1 MNDYRV
7 IFQKRANDYH
17 FAMQQYPNARF
28 LEFSYLISPVDFSV
42 LHNVLDIPSGGGY
55 LKNYL
60 PNHVNITS
68 TDFSEGFINDNIKL
82 VYPEKLSFES
92 NTFDAV
98 FSLSGMHHLKNVPK
112 FVEECLRI
120 IKKDGN
126 FIFADV
132 KKDTSVDK
140 FLNQFVNEYNSL
152 GHEGNFFH
160 EDYFENYP
168 NIQKNI
174 VECKYNEYPFVF
186 NTKEEMILF
195 FKLFFGLDKAND
207 VVIFEGIRDILG
219 LKYTKTGIEVN
230 WGLIRYKIIKK

>member
-1 MNDYRV
+1 MNDYQL
-7 IFQKRANDYH
+7 IFQKRASDYH

-28 LEFSYLISPVDFSV
+28 HEFNSLISTTDFTTI
-42 LHNVLDIPSGGGY
+42 NEVLDIPSGGGY
-55 LKNYL
+55 LKHFL
-60 PNHVNITS
+60 PNHIKVTS
-68 TDFSEGFINDNIKL
+68 TDFSEGFINNEIKL
-82 VYPEKLSFES
+82 VSPEKLPFES
-92 NTFDAV
+92 NTFDTI
-98 FSLSGMHHLKNVPK
+98 FSLSGMHHLKNVSL
-112 FVEECLRI
+112 FVEECLRVVENE
-120 IKKDGN
+120 GS
-126 FIFADV
+126 FVFADV
-132 KKDTSVDK
+132 KKDTPIDI

-152 GHEGNFFH
+152 GHEGNFFY

-168 NIQKNI
+168 NIQENI